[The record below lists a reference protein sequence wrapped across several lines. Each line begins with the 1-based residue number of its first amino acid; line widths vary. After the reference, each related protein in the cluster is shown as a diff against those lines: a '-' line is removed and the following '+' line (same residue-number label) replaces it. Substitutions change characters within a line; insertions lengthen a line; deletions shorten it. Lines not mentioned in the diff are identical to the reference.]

1 MINRKKII
9 QNLYFVLFLIWL
21 IGVILTLNFLPMQ
34 DPDTLTMDEMINLQ
48 KQFSINYDLGH
59 LFIKIG
65 EASFIALTI
74 YTVVSF
80 LLTKYKKEKQS

>member
-9 QNLYFVLFLIWL
+9 QSLYFVLLLIWL

-34 DPDTLTMDEMINLQ
+34 DPDTLTLDEKINLQ

-59 LFIKIG
+59 LFIKIS
-65 EASFIALTI
+65 EVPLIALTI
-74 YTVVSF
+74 YTIVSF